1 MANSDYLI
9 AGNDEHGLEPQP
21 TIGKRTPVMPYVGR
35 SFYENEFNK
44 EAKRYFL
51 EACARQG
58 FRTVDVKPGNQDLSL
73 TARAQI
79 VNSSKA
85 TLVLTFAYNAAASD
99 SVFSSPSGYEIFYST
114 INAYPTKSKNLAT
127 KISNRLKEGT
137 TQRDRGVKTANYYM
151 LRAVNC
157 PSALLEA
164 GFMTNLKE
172 AKLMMDP
179 DFQKEVGEEC
189 CHGVCDYLG
198 VSYKKA
204 TTMSYPTIRR
214 GSKGNIVKYLQYK
227 LLSKLYNPGDIDGIF
242 GKGVDAAVREF
253 QKDNSLLVDGIVGPA
268 TWRKLRI
275 IGGGKS

>member
-9 AGNDEHGLEPQP
+9 AGNDEHGLEPLP
-21 TIGKRTPVMPYVGR
+21 TIGKRTPFISKVGR

-79 VNSSKA
+79 VNSNNA
-85 TLVLTFAYNAAASD
+85 TLVVTFAYNAAAND
-99 SVFSSPSGYEIFYST
+99 EVFGNANGVETFYSS
-114 INAYPTKSKNLAT
+114 INPFPNDSRNLAT
-127 KISNRLKEGT
+127 RIQNRLVEGIKQT
-137 TQRDRGVKTANYYM
+137 NRGVKSANYYM
-151 LRAVNC
+151 LRSVNC
-157 PSALLEA
+157 PAALVEA
-164 GFMTNLKE
+164 GFMTNLRE

-179 DFQKEVGEEC
+179 DFQRQVGEET

-204 TTMSYPTIRR
+204 SSLTYPTLRR
-214 GSKGNIVKYLQYK
+214 GSKGDKVKYLQYK
-227 LLSKLYNPGDIDGIF
+227 LLSKLYNPGEIDGVF
-242 GKGVDAAVREF
+242 GSKVDNAVRRF
-253 QKDNSLLVDGIVGPA
+253 QNDNGLVVDGIVGKN
-268 TWRKLRI
+268 TWNKLKL
-275 IGGGKS
+275 IG

>member
-9 AGNDEHGLEPQP
+9 AGNDEHGLEPMP
-21 TIGKRTPVMPYVGR
+21 TIGKRTPYISQVGR

-79 VNSSKA
+79 VNSSNA
-85 TLVLTFAYNAAASD
+85 TLVVTFAYNAAARD
-99 SVFSSPSGYEIFYST
+99 DVFGSANGVETFYSP
-114 INAYPTKSKNLAT
+114 INPFPNDSRTLAT
-127 KISNRLKEGT
+127 RIQNRLIEGT
-137 TQRDRGVKTANYYM
+137 SQTNRGVKSANYYM

-157 PSALLEA
+157 PSALVEA
-164 GFMTNLKE
+164 GFMTNLRE

-179 DFQKEVGEEC
+179 DFQRQVGEEA

-198 VSYKKA
+198 VSYKGPSA
-204 TTMSYPTIRR
+204 LSYPTIRR
-214 GSKGNIVKYLQYK
+214 GSRGNNVRYLQYK
-227 LLSKLYNPGDIDGIF
+227 LLSKLYNPGEIDGIF
-242 GKGVDAAVREF
+242 GGGVENAVKRF
-253 QKDNSLLVDGIVGPA
+253 QRDNGLVVDGIVGKN
-268 TWRKLRI
+268 TWNALKK
-275 IGGGKS
+275 IG

>member
-21 TIGKRTPVMPYVGR
+21 TIGKRTPYISQVGR

-58 FRTVDVKPGNQDLSL
+58 FRTLDVKPGNQDLSL

-79 VNSSKA
+79 VNSSRA
-85 TLVLTFAYNAAASD
+85 TLVVTFAYNAAANDETFGSANG
-99 SVFSSPSGYEIFYST
+99 VETFYSP
-114 INAYPTKSKNLAT
+114 INPYPTDSRNLAT
-127 KISNRLKEGT
+127 RIQNRLIEGT
-137 TQRDRGVKTANYYM
+137 KQTNRGVKSANYYM

-157 PSALLEA
+157 PASLVEA
-164 GFMTNLKE
+164 GFMTNLRE

-179 DFQKEVGEEC
+179 DFQRQVGEET

-198 VSYKKA
+198 VIYKGPSVI
-204 TTMSYPTIRR
+204 SYPTLRR
-214 GSKGNIVKYLQYK
+214 GSKGNKVRYLQYK
-227 LLSKLYNPGDIDGIF
+227 LLSKLYNPGEIDGVF
-242 GKGVDAAVREF
+242 GAKVDNAVKQF
-253 QKDNSLLVDGIVGPA
+253 QRNNGLTVDGIVGKN
-268 TWRKLRI
+268 TWNALKK
-275 IGGGKS
+275 IG

>member
-21 TIGKRTPVMPYVGR
+21 TIGKRTPYISQVGR

-79 VNSSKA
+79 VNSSRA
-85 TLVLTFAYNAAASD
+85 TLLVTFAYNAAGSD
-99 SVFSSPSGYEIFYST
+99 SSFSSANGYEVYYST
-114 INAYPTKSKNLAT
+114 LNPYPTQSRDLAT
-127 KISNRLKEGT
+127 KIINHLDEGV
-137 TQRDRGVKTANYYM
+137 TQRNRGVKSANFYI

-157 PSALLEA
+157 PSALIEA
-164 GFMTNLKE
+164 GFMTNLRE

-179 DFQKEVGEEC
+179 DFQRQVGEEA

-198 VSYKKA
+198 VTYNKPGA
-204 TTMSYPTIRR
+204 LSYPLLRR
-214 GSKGNIVKYLQYK
+214 GSRGDRVKYLQYK
-227 LLSKLYNPGDIDGIF
+227 LLSKFYNPGEVDGIF
-242 GKGVDAAVREF
+242 GAKVDNAVRGF
-253 QKDNSLLVDGIVGPA
+253 QKDNGLSVDGIVGPK
-268 TWRKLRI
+268 TWAKLKV
-275 IGGGKS
+275 IG

>member
-9 AGNDEHGLEPQP
+9 AGNDEHGLEPMP
-21 TIGKRTPVMPYVGR
+21 TIGKRTPYISQVGR

-79 VNSSKA
+79 VNSNKA
-85 TLVLTFAYNAAASD
+85 TLLVTFAYNAAADGSKFG
-99 SVFSSPSGYEIFYST
+99 SANGYEVYYST
-114 INAYPTKSKNLAT
+114 INPYPTKSRNLAT
-127 KISNRLKEGT
+127 KIINHLDEGVS
-137 TQRDRGVKTANYYM
+137 QKNRGVKSANFYM

-157 PSALLEA
+157 PSVLIEA
-164 GFMTNLKE
+164 GFMTNLRE

-179 DFQKEVGEEC
+179 DFQRQVGEET

-198 VSYKKA
+198 VSYKRPSA
-204 TTMSYPTIRR
+204 LTYPLLKR
-214 GSKGNIVKYLQYK
+214 GSRGDKVKYLQYK
-227 LLSKLYNPGDIDGIF
+227 LLSKFYNPGEIDGIF
-242 GKGVDAAVREF
+242 GSRVETAVRNF
-253 QKDNSLLVDGIVGPA
+253 QKANGLSVDGIVGPR
-268 TWRKLRI
+268 TWAKLKV
-275 IGGGKS
+275 IG